1 MNEAIALIEE
11 CEQARIKLHAKPMII
26 AHLNDV
32 NTLLVAL
39 CAEYSVTRS
48 WLDQFVISPDDVD
61 QLVHGSL
68 PIKCLRAHIEHHL
81 QEQKT
86 WCRQKLEIAQ
96 QILGPDD
103 RHSQA
108 DASCWNQS
116 VTLNRD
122 TSRTSDL
129 SRSVTK
135 PEKHSRAGR
144 IETHVFSRRYK
155 NAECGRLFASRGE
168 NYVLRLQNQSQCLPE
183 FNLFKTCQDPP

>member
-11 CEQARIKLHAKPMII
+11 CEQARIKLEVAGPDQLKYECQRGALTPDLRQQLVHAKPMII

-103 RHSQA
+103 RH
-108 DASCWNQS
+108 
-116 VTLNRD
+116 R
-122 TSRTSDL
+122 
-129 SRSVTK
+129 
-135 PEKHSRAGR
+135 
-144 IETHVFSRRYK
+144 
-155 NAECGRLFASRGE
+155 
-168 NYVLRLQNQSQCLPE
+168 
-183 FNLFKTCQDPP
+183 PP